1 MQLKKGF
8 LMAIPWLVVLSNIP
22 WREVI
27 VNAPKVADEAKKL
40 WTNLNDPEAKNK
52 PTTRKSAEE
61 PLFVKE
67 EQAVDALAHKITGLE
82 HSVADLHQ
90 QMVES
95 SMLIKAL
102 ADQNEQLVK
111 HIEINRSRLKLML
124 MVLIVFLI
132 ITAVAFYQFKM
143 VA

>member
-1 MQLKKGF
+1 
-8 LMAIPWLVVLSNIP
+8 MAIPWLVVLSNIP

-52 PTTRKSAEE
+52 PAARKATTEK
-61 PLFVKE
+61 PLFAKE
-67 EQAVDALAHKITGLE
+67 EQAVDALQQKITGLE

-124 MVLIVFLI
+124 MVLIVFILV
-132 ITAVAFYQFKM
+132 TAVAFYQFKM

>member
-1 MQLKKGF
+1 
-8 LMAIPWLVVLSNIP
+8 MAIPWLVVLSNIP

-40 WTNLNDPEAKNK
+40 WTNLNDPDAKNK
-52 PTTRKSAEE
+52 PAARQAAKKPMYENDGY
-61 PLFVKE
+61 
-67 EQAVDALAHKITGLE
+67 AVDPMTHKIASLE

-124 MVLIVFLI
+124 IVLIVFMI
-132 ITAVAFYQFKM
+132 VAAVAFYQFKI
-143 VA
+143 VG